1 MSRNTSLKMQCVVL
15 SHEETPEVQEA
26 LVLRLGLVLWKYG
39 KFSNLYFLDPR
50 ENKTVSMHL
59 WNVHLFFIS
68 AHKTAITCTT

>member
-1 MSRNTSLKMQCVVL
+1 ML

-26 LVLRLGLVLWKYG
+26 LMLRLGLVLWKYG

-50 ENKTVSMHL
+50 ENMHL